1 MSQPI
6 ARAAQ
11 LMKFRPAAA
20 ATPPPVRGRVTIDLT
35 TRRATRADKPPLPH
49 ERDEK
54 VGMTDGN
61 PSQRVQQG
69 ARDVKRGVLDTSRA
83 PEADAAY
90 RKLKQ

>member
-20 ATPPPVRGRVTIDLT
+20 ARVQPSASRLNVNLT
-35 TRRATRADKPPLPH
+35 AVARSGSSLLPH

-54 VGMTDGN
+54 AGMTGGI
-61 PSQRVQQG
+61 PSARVRQG
-69 ARDVKRGVLDTSRA
+69 ARDEKRGVLDTSRA

-90 RKLKQ
+90 RKLKR